1 MDNVKLRW
9 RPIEFPGAVVS
20 TSDVPLELPFNDN
33 SVWVDL
39 GLSQDSNKPAVD
51 SDVKDG
57 KQYLS
62 LIHI

>member
-1 MDNVKLRW
+1 MDNVKLRG

-39 GLSQDSNKPAVD
+39 DKTV
-51 SDVKDG
+51 VRKT
-57 KQYLS
+57 
-62 LIHI
+62 

>member
-39 GLSQDSNKPAVD
+39 
-51 SDVKDG
+51 DG
-57 KQYLS
+57 RMARAFHKVAK
-62 LIHI
+62 I